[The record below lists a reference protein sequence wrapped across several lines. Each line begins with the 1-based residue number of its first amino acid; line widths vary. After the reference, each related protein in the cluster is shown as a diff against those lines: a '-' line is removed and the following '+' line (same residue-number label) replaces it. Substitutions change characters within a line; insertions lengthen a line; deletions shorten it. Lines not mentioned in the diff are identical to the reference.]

1 MTVITKLKLSGFKSF
16 PKATEIPFEKD
27 FSIIIGPNGSG
38 KSNIIDAFCF
48 VLGKSG
54 SKSLRAEKSSNL
66 IFNGGKKGSAAK
78 EAEVAIFFNNDKK
91 DFPLED
97 KTIKISRVL
106 KKTGNS
112 IYKINDQTRTRQ
124 QIIDL
129 LNAAKID
136 PEGYNI
142 ILQGDIIKFTE
153 MRSDDRRKL
162 IEEIA
167 GISVFEDKKEK
178 ALSELEKVSGKLNE
192 AEIILT
198 EREVN
203 LRELKKERDDAK
215 RHNEIQEQIKNNKA
229 TILDHKL
236 KEREAKKA
244 IIEKEISEFDKKIE
258 SQNQEIDQL
267 KKFTDDAK
275 KRIYEINKE
284 VEEKGEKD
292 QIILRKKV
300 EGLREDIIKHESR
313 IDVLKTELKKITE
326 RKYQLKI
333 NVSDLN
339 KQIQESKSTKKDLLE
354 NEKDLA
360 QKEKIKISEIDTFKH
375 KYGLYEFGEYQN
387 KIQVLEKDIEK
398 FITEKEKIVLEEQ
411 DTLRE
416 KIKVELLLEEV
427 NKKLVVIDSMKQEDK
442 QNLKKLNLLRAEFKS
457 ITEGLTKRLSED
469 SVFASQLNSSR
480 RNLVEKNEKLALLRA
495 KNMGIKD
502 HVSQDIAIKKII
514 TSGDSGVYGTL
525 SSLGSIASKFALS
538 LEVAA
543 GSRMKSVIVSNDVI
557 AEKFIKKLKEEKL
570 GIVTFLPL
578 NKIKERK
585 KENITNLNGVY
596 GYADSLIQYE
606 PKFNN
611 VFSYVFGSTLVVDSI
626 DVARKIGIGKI
637 RMVTLDGTLLEPS
650 GAIIGGY
657 RRSTGLGFSQKELD
671 EEIKLLEKEGEK
683 QSRLIDLIEDK
694 KIKNESEIIKQREL
708 KFSLESEIVKVESL
722 TQNKLDTY
730 TLDTEKSKLSQSLA
744 KYDGSIKTL
753 NNKLEELEV
762 QIAKLRSKK
771 KDLTTSVESQPNVG
785 KNLDSL
791 EESLNQIRSDINQL
805 KNEQINYDN
814 QISKLFMPEI
824 DRTQKI
830 INDLDKEKND
840 FEKELNDLGLILKN
854 KKIDLDVL
862 QKEEKKIYGVFRDL
876 INLRHKLSE
885 QIQGKEKLVI
895 QEEAKIKNFQYKL
908 NDLSISMAKV
918 KAEIEAIEVEFKNY
932 HDYKI
937 RRGII
942 IEDLNLEIRELEKEI
957 SKIGSVNL
965 RSLEV
970 YEQLEVEHKDLVE
983 KVTKLKLEKED
994 VLNLISEI
1002 EGKKKG
1008 LFVQTLVKIEKSF
1021 KEIFFNLSS
1030 KGESFLE
1037 LEDEENPFN
1046 GGLDI
1051 TVKIANNKYMD
1062 IKSLSGGEK
1071 TMTALAFI
1079 FAIQEHEPASFYL
1092 LDEVDAALDK
1102 HNSQKLANLIAKYA
1116 SKAQYIVISHN
1127 DSIITE
1133 AHQIYGVS
1141 MQDGISKILSLK
1153 I

>member
-313 IDVLKTELKKITE
+313 IDVLKTELKKINKKKKEEEEKGEKDQIILRKKVEGLREDIIKHESRIDVLKTELKKITE

-354 NEKDLA
+354 SEKDLA
-360 QKEKIKISEIDTFKH
+360 QKEKIKISEIDTFKR

-762 QIAKLRSKK
+762 QIAK
-771 KDLTTSVESQPNVG
+771 E
-785 KNLDSL
+785 
-791 EESLNQIRSDINQL
+791 
-805 KNEQINYDN
+805 
-814 QISKLFMPEI
+814 
-824 DRTQKI
+824 
-830 INDLDKEKND
+830 
-840 FEKELNDLGLILKN
+840 
-854 KKIDLDVL
+854 
-862 QKEEKKIYGVFRDL
+862 
-876 INLRHKLSE
+876 
-885 QIQGKEKLVI
+885 
-895 QEEAKIKNFQYKL
+895 NF
-908 NDLSISMAKV
+908 
-918 KAEIEAIEVEFKNY
+918 
-932 HDYKI
+932 
-937 RRGII
+937 
-942 IEDLNLEIRELEKEI
+942 
-957 SKIGSVNL
+957 
-965 RSLEV
+965 
-970 YEQLEVEHKDLVE
+970 
-983 KVTKLKLEKED
+983 
-994 VLNLISEI
+994 
-1002 EGKKKG
+1002 
-1008 LFVQTLVKIEKSF
+1008 
-1021 KEIFFNLSS
+1021 
-1030 KGESFLE
+1030 
-1037 LEDEENPFN
+1037 
-1046 GGLDI
+1046 
-1051 TVKIANNKYMD
+1051 
-1062 IKSLSGGEK
+1062 
-1071 TMTALAFI
+1071 
-1079 FAIQEHEPASFYL
+1079 
-1092 LDEVDAALDK
+1092 
-1102 HNSQKLANLIAKYA
+1102 NSRCF
-1116 SKAQYIVISHN
+1116 
-1127 DSIITE
+1127 
-1133 AHQIYGVS
+1133 
-1141 MQDGISKILSLK
+1141 
-1153 I
+1153 